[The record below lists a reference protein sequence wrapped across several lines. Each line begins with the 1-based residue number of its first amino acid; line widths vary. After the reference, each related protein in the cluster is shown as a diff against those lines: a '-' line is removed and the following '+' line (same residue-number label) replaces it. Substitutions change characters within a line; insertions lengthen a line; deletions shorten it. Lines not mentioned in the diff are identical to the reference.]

1 MQTLKFRTSF
11 RLLTDALMLGC
22 ANEVKTRHANSR
34 AAMAQHV
41 LNAMFSLR
49 FLSLSYCL
57 LFKVY
62 TEGDNF
68 FLKRKMLLL

>member
-49 FLSLSYCL
+49 FFISLLVPSLQSLY
-57 LFKVY
+57 
-62 TEGDNF
+62 
-68 FLKRKMLLL
+68 